1 MNDKQVM
8 LTMKR
13 LRADA
18 IERGMQEL
26 AITYGWS
33 AIRIGCEI
41 LLSYPPPGLTGARL
55 S

>member
-1 MNDKQVM
+1 
-8 LTMKR
+8 MKEIAKSIGL
-13 LRADA
+13 LRRDA

-33 AIRIGCEI
+33 EIQLKAEI
-41 LLSYPPPGLTGARL
+41 LNSMMK